1 MAFHSNGTNLAY
13 QRNGTPIIAPA
24 IEPKLHVVDDEPT
37 VRDSLR
43 DLARSVGLPVA
54 TYSSAREF
62 LLGNESGVAGCLVLD
77 VRLPGMS
84 GLELQAELQARK
96 IRVPIIMVTAYADV
110 ASAVAALKGGAMDFV
125 EKPFSRQ
132 LLLERINKGLELDRE
147 IRRADG
153 QRTMLEHRLATL
165 TPRER
170 QVMDLVAGGNTN
182 KAIAIDLGL
191 REKTVEV
198 HRAHVMQKMKA
209 ASLAE
214 LVWML
219 SVLDRAPD
227 RHAER

>member
-1 MAFHSNGTNLAY
+1 MTFRTGQGNLAFHRPRM
-13 QRNGTPIIAPA
+13 QAPVA
-24 IEPKLHVVDDEPT
+24 APEARIHVVDDDPI

-43 DLARSVGLPVA
+43 EVAATVGLPVA
-54 TYSSAREF
+54 TYATAREF
-62 LLGNESGVAGCLVLD
+62 LDANEAGVAGCLVLD

-84 GLELQAELQARK
+84 GLELQAVLRARQVK
-96 IRVPIIMVTAYADV
+96 VPIIMVTAYADV
-110 ASAVAALKGGAMDFV
+110 ASAVAALKAGALDFV

-132 LLLERINKGLELDRE
+132 LLLERINKALDLDRE
-147 IRRADG
+147 IRRVET
-153 QRTMLEHRLATL
+153 QRSVLTLRLETL

-170 QVMDLVAGGNTN
+170 QVMDRVGRGNTN
-182 KAIAIDLGL
+182 RAIAVDLGL

-219 SVLDRAPD
+219 SVLGTRL
-227 RHAER
+227 E